1 MLPVRWSYYSPFG
14 PKSWGSED
22 LKFDIF
28 LGEDEKKPAIVHSA
42 LFPKW
47 WFSKGNGT
55 PYFRET

>member
-28 LGEDEKKPAIVHSA
+28 LGEDEKKPGSIVIIVHIA
-42 LFPKW
+42 LFP
-47 WFSKGNGT
+47 
-55 PYFRET
+55 